1 MEVPPASPTRVRQG
15 TARAFGTSQR
25 QWAIHHFYWSA
36 DEQSSRVTGTTED
49 TRQRSANVARGL
61 QSRGWSAL
69 VVTPGASLRYLT
81 GYAGDP
87 TSERITALIISA
99 DGSAR
104 MLVPRLEE
112 PLADAEIAPGLDME
126 LNVWAETDDP
136 LAQLAAQ
143 LPNSPCQIAVEERMW
158 TGRSLALRALCPDA
172 EQVSAGP
179 LLESLRMRKSDAE
192 VAALRR
198 AADAIDSVHAE
209 MAQWLRPGRT
219 ERDIGVDIAHAIV
232 SAGHA
237 RTEFVIVASGPNA
250 ASPHAMVSDRVVS
263 AGDPV
268 VVDIGGSM
276 PDGYC
281 SDSTRTYAVG
291 DPPDALARSYQVLLS
306 AQLAQCDAVRPGIS
320 GHDLDA
326 IGRQIISDAG
336 YGERFLH
343 RTGHGIGLDVHEQ
356 PYIAPGNDMTL
367 QPGMAFSIEPGI
379 YHSGL
384 YGARIEDIVICGE
397 SGGERLNRRPRE
409 LTVLS

>member
-1 MEVPPASPTRVRQG
+1 MSKASL
-15 TARAFGTSQR
+15 
-25 QWAIHHFYWSA
+25 
-36 DEQSSRVTGTTED
+36 VTDTTQD
-49 TRQRSANVARGL
+49 TRHRIASVVRDL
-61 QSRGWSAL
+61 TSREWSTL

-87 TSERITALIISA
+87 ATERITALVIGA

-104 MLVPRLEE
+104 MLVPRMEKS
-112 PLADAEIAPGLDME
+112 LADVEIVPGLDVE
-126 LNVWAETDDP
+126 LIAWAETDDP
-136 LAQLAAQ
+136 LAQLAAL
-143 LPNSPCQIAVEERMW
+143 LPDGPCRVGVEDRMW
-158 TGRSLALRALCPDA
+158 AGRSLGLRALRPDA
-172 EQVSAGP
+172 DQVSAAV
-179 LLESLRMRKSDAE
+179 LLESLRVRKSDAE
-192 VAALRR
+192 IAALRR

-209 MAQWLRPGRT
+209 MAQWLQPGRT
-219 ERDIGVDIAHAIV
+219 EREIGVDIAAAIV

-250 ASPHAMVSDRVVS
+250 ASPHAMVSDRVVT

-291 DPPDALARSYQVLLS
+291 DPPDAFARSYQVLLS

-336 YGERFLH
+336 YGECFLH
-343 RTGHGIGLDVHEQ
+343 RTGHGIGLDVHER
-356 PYIAPGNDMTL
+356 PYITPGNDMTL

-379 YHSGL
+379 YQDGL

-397 SGGERLNRRPRE
+397 SAGERLNRRPRE